1 MTARPAPTQYGDRA
15 VYPVS
20 EFNRGVAGW
29 LERLPRVWV
38 EGEVS
43 ELKRNDRWALAY
55 LTLKDLSDGS
65 LLPAF
70 IGRTRLDAISPPI
83 QEGER
88 VHVHGRGQ
96 IYRARGTFSFEVTAL
111 ERFGLGQLLRA
122 IEELRTRLAADGLF
136 DQTRKRPLPFL
147 PGTIGLICG
156 SDAAAKRDVVETAAE
171 RYPPARFRIREVAVQ
186 GTAAVGQIVAAVK
199 LLDRD
204 PAIDVIVLA
213 RGGGSF
219 EDLLPFSDERVVRA
233 VADAATPVVS
243 AIGHEQDVPLVDLAA
258 DVRAGTPSL
267 AAKLVV
273 PDHAAEAAALDSL
286 LYRGATGL
294 ANGAGRAR
302 ERLTDAGRAAGLR
315 RPDDVDRHAAAYAGA
330 AARLSRP
337 LPGCAN
343 RAGADAPDG
352 GARPVAA
359 ARPGGDT
366 GTRLRGGARRGGPRG
381 ARLGGHGGRAADRR
395 AAVPR
400 PAGRARRGGERMS
413 DEELTFE
420 QARDELEETV
430 RRLESGQTSLD
441 EALRLWER
449 GEALYELCQARLDQ
463 AEERIAAA
471 LERLRQRRPPETG

>member
-1 MTARPAPTQYGDRA
+1 MTGRPAPTQYGDRA

-136 DQTRKRPLPFL
+136 DQARKRPLPFL

-186 GTAAVGQIVAAVK
+186 GTAAVGQIVAAVR

-233 VADAATPVVS
+233 VADAATPVVT

-267 AAKLVV
+267 AAKFVV

-286 LYRGATGL
+286 LHRGATGL
-294 ANGAGRAR
+294 ANGAARAR
-302 ERLTDAGRAAGLR
+302 ERLTDLAARPAFADPTTWIAVRRQTLVLQRDYLDRYPAARIERERTRLTAARDRLRLLGPAATLERGYAVVLDEQGRVVRDSADTAAGRQIA
-315 RPDDVDRHAAAYAGA
+315 V
-330 AARLSRP
+330 RLSRGR
-337 LPGCAN
+337 L
-343 RAGADAPDG
+343 
-352 GARPVAA
+352 A
-359 ARPGGDT
+359 AR
-366 GTRLRGGARRGGPRG
+366 
-381 ARLGGHGGRAADRR
+381 
-395 AAVPR
+395 V
-400 PAGRARRGGERMS
+400 
-413 DEELTFE
+413 EEVSE
-420 QARDELEETV
+420 
-430 RRLESGQTSLD
+430 
-441 EALRLWER
+441 
-449 GEALYELCQARLDQ
+449 
-463 AEERIAAA
+463 
-471 LERLRQRRPPETG
+471 

>member
-1 MTARPAPTQYGDRA
+1 VTARPAPTQYGDRA

-29 LERLPRVWV
+29 LDRLPRVWV

-136 DQTRKRPLPFL
+136 DQARKRPLPFL

-219 EDLLPFSDERVVRA
+219 ENLLPFSDERVVRA
-233 VADAATPVVS
+233 VADAATPVVT

-273 PDHAAEAAALDSL
+273 PDHAAEAAALDAL
-286 LYRGATGL
+286 LHRGATGL
-294 ANGAGRAR
+294 ANGAARAR
-302 ERLTDAGRAAGLR
+302 ERLTDLAARPAFADPTTWIAVRRHTLVLQRDYLDRYPAARIERERTRLTAARDRLRLLGPAATLERGYAVVLDEQGRVVRDSADTAAGRQIA
-315 RPDDVDRHAAAYAGA
+315 V
-330 AARLSRP
+330 RLSRGR
-337 LPGCAN
+337 L
-343 RAGADAPDG
+343 
-352 GARPVAA
+352 A
-359 ARPGGDT
+359 AR
-366 GTRLRGGARRGGPRG
+366 
-381 ARLGGHGGRAADRR
+381 
-395 AAVPR
+395 V
-400 PAGRARRGGERMS
+400 
-413 DEELTFE
+413 EEVSE
-420 QARDELEETV
+420 
-430 RRLESGQTSLD
+430 
-441 EALRLWER
+441 
-449 GEALYELCQARLDQ
+449 
-463 AEERIAAA
+463 
-471 LERLRQRRPPETG
+471 

>member
-1 MTARPAPTQYGDRA
+1 MSARPAPTQYGDRA

-20 EFNRGVAGW
+20 EFNRGIASW
-29 LERLPRVWV
+29 LDRLPRVWV

-65 LLPAF
+65 LLPGF

-88 VHVHGRGQ
+88 VHAHGRGQ
-96 IYRARGTFSFEVTAL
+96 LYRARGTFGFEIVSL

-122 IEELRTRLAADGLF
+122 IEELRARLAAEGLF
-136 DQTRKRPLPFL
+136 EASRKRPLPLL
-147 PGTIGLICG
+147 PRTIGLICG

-233 VADAATPVVS
+233 VADAQTPVVS

-273 PDHAAEAAALDSL
+273 PDHAAEARALDAL
-286 LYRGATGL
+286 LARGATGL
-294 ANGAGRAR
+294 AHGAARAR
-302 ERLTDAGRAAGLR
+302 ERLTAL
-315 RPDDVDRHAAAYAGA
+315 
-330 AARLSRP
+330 
-337 LPGCAN
+337 
-343 RAGADAPDG
+343 
-352 GARPVAA
+352 A
-359 ARPGGDT
+359 ARPAFADPT
-366 GTRLRGGARRGGPRG
+366 TWIATRRQTLVLQRDYLDRYPVDRVERERTRLTAARDRLRLLGPAATLERGYAVV
-381 ARLGGHGGRAADRR
+381 LDDGGHVLRDSSRTAPGRQIAVRLSQGRLAAR
-395 AAVPR
+395 V
-400 PAGRARRGGERMS
+400 
-413 DEELTFE
+413 EEVSE
-420 QARDELEETV
+420 
-430 RRLESGQTSLD
+430 
-441 EALRLWER
+441 
-449 GEALYELCQARLDQ
+449 
-463 AEERIAAA
+463 
-471 LERLRQRRPPETG
+471 

>member
-1 MTARPAPTQYGDRA
+1 VTGRPAPTQYGDRA

-29 LERLPRVWV
+29 IDRLPRVWV

-96 IYRARGTFSFEVTAL
+96 IYRARGTFAFEVTAL

-122 IEELRTRLAADGLF
+122 IEELRTRLAAEGLF
-136 DQTRKRPLPFL
+136 DAARKRPLPFL

-233 VADAATPVVS
+233 VAEAATPVVS

-286 LYRGATGL
+286 LVRGATGL
-294 ANGAGRAR
+294 ANGAARAR
-302 ERLTDAGRAAGLR
+302 ERLTALAARPAFADPTTWIAVRRHTLVLQRDYLDRYPVARLERERTRLTAARDRLRLLGPAATLERGYAVVLDEDGRVLRDSADTAAGRPIA
-315 RPDDVDRHAAAYAGA
+315 V
-330 AARLSRP
+330 RLSRGR
-337 LPGCAN
+337 L
-343 RAGADAPDG
+343 
-352 GARPVAA
+352 A
-359 ARPGGDT
+359 AR
-366 GTRLRGGARRGGPRG
+366 
-381 ARLGGHGGRAADRR
+381 
-395 AAVPR
+395 V
-400 PAGRARRGGERMS
+400 
-413 DEELTFE
+413 EEVSE
-420 QARDELEETV
+420 
-430 RRLESGQTSLD
+430 
-441 EALRLWER
+441 
-449 GEALYELCQARLDQ
+449 
-463 AEERIAAA
+463 
-471 LERLRQRRPPETG
+471 

>member
-55 LTLKDLSDGS
+55 LTLKDMSDGS

-88 VHVHGRGQ
+88 VHAHGRGQ
-96 IYRARGTFSFEVTAL
+96 IYRARGTFAFEVTAL

-122 IEELRTRLAADGLF
+122 IEELRTRLAAEGLF
-136 DQTRKRPLPFL
+136 DRARKRPLPFL

-186 GTAAVGQIVAAVK
+186 GAAAVGQIVAAVK

-286 LYRGATGL
+286 LSAARPAWRT
-294 ANGAGRAR
+294 APARAR
-302 ERLTDAGRAAGLR
+302 ERLTALAARPAFADPTTWIAMRRHTLVLQRDYLDRYPAARIERERTRLTAARDRLRLLGPAATLERGYAVVLDEDGHVVRDSADTAAGRRIA
-315 RPDDVDRHAAAYAGA
+315 V
-330 AARLSRP
+330 RLSRGR
-337 LPGCAN
+337 L
-343 RAGADAPDG
+343 
-352 GARPVAA
+352 A
-359 ARPGGDT
+359 AR
-366 GTRLRGGARRGGPRG
+366 
-381 ARLGGHGGRAADRR
+381 
-395 AAVPR
+395 V
-400 PAGRARRGGERMS
+400 
-413 DEELTFE
+413 EEVSE
-420 QARDELEETV
+420 
-430 RRLESGQTSLD
+430 
-441 EALRLWER
+441 
-449 GEALYELCQARLDQ
+449 
-463 AEERIAAA
+463 
-471 LERLRQRRPPETG
+471 